1 MLSIRALRSI
11 LLRPLALRAFIPPTR
26 LAVPTVFASVRCVS
40 FARNPNELRAQIEK
54 NIINSL
60 EKVSKDIVIDAV
72 RACKSSSQMQEPLA
86 LIQKILESDKVVFD
100 ETLLRE
106 LFLLR
111 LPTSANIALI
121 RQFYVRNPG
130 SEITKSTA
138 LIPFRYCLFEGDLK
152 DALVVTDLTTGHPN
166 YIKKRSAELRSG
178 IIKVASTAIGIT
190 LFSKLGVQALIDEG
204 ILADSWRHLSSINAM
219 IITYLLNS
227 SFFVTIVR
235 FGRQM
240 ASAGGDYVTW
250 QKGTFYTHW
259 YKHAD
264 EMMMCA
270 RIMEADIAINGG
282 GPSGGAASPELVEE
296 LCRTAEQVETH
307 TLQPGYTRDGKRI
320 RLLEPR
326 DNLEDLKMQAYWMSG
341 GDGFEWVEPDQDP
354 ATIMWK
360 QHLRGGQVEGDSRQ
374 SLKWADEVT
383 GHVNS
388 GKE

>member
-1 MLSIRALRSI
+1 MLSLRALKGAFLRHG
-11 LLRPLALRAFIPPTR
+11 LLKANHFRPGIVHFSARQL
-26 LAVPTVFASVRCVS
+26 S
-40 FARNPNELRAQIEK
+40 FSRNPAELHTQIQS
-54 NIINSL
+54 NITTSQAP
-60 EKVSKDIVIDAV
+60 VSKDVVVDAI
-72 RACKSSSQMQEPLA
+72 RACKDSPNVQNPLK
-86 LIQKILESDKVVFD
+86 LIHEVLESENVRFD
-100 ETLLRE
+100 LDLLRE
-106 LFLLR
+106 ILLLR
-111 LPTSANIALI
+111 LPTAASISVI

-130 SEITKSTA
+130 SHIDKSTA
-138 LIPFRYCLFEGDLK
+138 LIPFRYSLFEGDLK
-152 DALVVTDLTTGHPN
+152 DALTITDLTTGHPN
-166 YIKKRSAELRSG
+166 YIKKRGDELRSG
-178 IIKVASTAIGIT
+178 VLKVASSAIGIT
-190 LFSKLGVQALIDEG
+190 LFSKFGVQILIDEG
-204 ILADSWRHLSSINAM
+204 ILADSWRHLSAINAM
-219 IITYLLNS
+219 VITYILNS
-227 SFFVTIVR
+227 SFFVTIVQ

-240 ASAGGDYVTW
+240 ASAGGDYLSW

-296 LCRTAEQVETH
+296 LCRTNEQLDSH
-307 TLQPGYTRDGKRI
+307 TLQPGYTRDGKKI

-360 QHLRGGQVEGDSRQ
+360 QHLQGGQVEGETRQ

-383 GHVNS
+383 GHVN
-388 GKE
+388 KE